1 MKLSNEMGL
10 ERFTFSINF
19 VIGSSIFCS
28 EEKDSGAIIDCSLA
42 ERRYHCNHMPIK
54 GGEVMANLVV
64 RNLDQMIVDALKLR
78 AARHGRSAEAEHRAL
93 LEETLLR
100 PKRKSFAEVLR
111 SMPNVGQD
119 DDFARVEDEAGN
131 ERVFD

>member
-1 MKLSNEMGL
+1 
-10 ERFTFSINF
+10 
-19 VIGSSIFCS
+19 
-28 EEKDSGAIIDCSLA
+28 
-42 ERRYHCNHMPIK
+42 
-54 GGEVMANLVV
+54 MANLVV